1 MILFERSGAHFG
13 ILSKAIVESGSFLY
27 PNEIKEL
34 KEIKNKARK
43 KEFIGVRQLRNA
55 IAKNQ
60 EISYDLN
67 RRPLLANGL
76 NQISISHSTQSICIG
91 ISNTNIGIDLE
102 VPSER
107 VLRIKSKFLH
117 DDEKMFFDENSSNDM
132 TLLWTIKE
140 AAYKYVNQ
148 PGLSFK
154 NNIRVI
160 AKDDKRFIC
169 RIHKLNQVIEVGM
182 AHEMIDGQILT
193 YTTS

>member
-13 ILSKAIVESGSFLY
+13 ILSKELVESDSFLY
-27 PNEIKEL
+27 PNEIKAL
-34 KEIKNKARK
+34 QEIKNKARK
-43 KEFIGVRQLRNA
+43 NEFIGVRQLRNA
-55 IAKNQ
+55 IAKSQ

-67 RRPLLANGL
+67 RKPLLANGR
-76 NQISISHSTQSICIG
+76 NEISISHSKKSICIG
-91 ISNTNIGIDLE
+91 IANSNIGIDLE
-102 VPSER
+102 VPNDR

-117 DDEKMFFDENSSNDM
+117 NEDEKFFDKNSSDEM

-160 AKDDKRFIC
+160 AKEDARFIC

-182 AHEMIDGQILT
+182 AHEIIDGQILT

>member
-1 MILFERSGAHFG
+1 MILFEGSGAHFG
-13 ILSKAIVESGSFLY
+13 ILSKELVESDSFLY
-27 PNEIKEL
+27 PNEIKAL
-34 KEIKNKARK
+34 QEIKNKARK

-60 EISYDLN
+60 EIFYDLN
-67 RRPLLANGL
+67 RKPLLVNSR
-76 NQISISHSTQSICIG
+76 NEISISHSKQSICIG
-91 ISNTNIGIDLE
+91 ISNINIGIDLE

-117 DDEKMFFDENSSNDM
+117 NEEQKFFDKNSSDEM

-160 AKDDKRFIC
+160 AKEDTEFIC
-169 RIHKLNQVIEVGM
+169 RIHKLNHVIEVGM
-182 AHEMIDGQILT
+182 AHEIIDGQILT